1 MFNANYSLQISS
13 YLFSS
18 GLFLKC
24 DLRKYIFLRVGK
36 ILG

>member
-13 YLFSS
+13 YVFSS

-24 DLRKYIFLRVGK
+24 DLKKYI
-36 ILG
+36 